1 MADNEVEASSSR
13 YGAPQEDVDVPLL
26 GDADGNDALVKANT
40 LSTVV
45 IYFMTIHF
53 LLAFCEMVL
62 VAPIIK
68 LFEDSLCLT
77 YYNFPN
83 SGVEE
88 SQCKNLEIQRS
99 LATIRGWK
107 SLFDTLPGA
116 FLII

>member
-1 MADNEVEASSSR
+1 MADCEVEALSSR
-13 YGAPQEDVDVPLL
+13 YGAPQEDVPLL
-26 GDADGNDALVKANT
+26 GPDADGNDALKKTNT

-45 IYFMTIHF
+45 IYFMMIHF

-68 LFEDSLCLT
+68 LFEESLCLT

-88 SQCKNLEIQRS
+88 SQCKDLEIQRS

-116 FLII
+116 FLIP